1 MALLVCAASPSCG
14 HFSKSFT
21 PILTAA
27 PPAMAVSPAKAAN
40 IVHHHNAFMTP
51 RLPAPLQGAPA
62 LASTVEGGR
71 GGRAGAGLACLSM
84 PAAAARE

>member
-14 HFSKSFT
+14 HFSKSVT
-21 PILTAA
+21 PILT
-27 PPAMAVSPAKAAN
+27 AMAVSPAKAAN
-40 IVHHHNAFMTP
+40 IVHHHIAFMAP

-71 GGRAGAGLACLSM
+71 GGRAGTGLACLSM